1 MGKWIENMKRA
12 WLAFKE
18 DAPKVRPDLSESAP
32 LRDDL
37 WMAQWRGP
45 SDEIMMID
53 PILRLSGTDQFTE
66 VYDIYRE
73 MLVKWPHARH
83 SLKKRQ
89 NAVLARP
96 LIVIAAS
103 DEELDLDVAE
113 FVRGALKGIR
123 NLRDDLRE
131 LLDAI
136 WYGFAVSEIMWGVR
150 NNGRNGPFDSLRAG
164 KEAGI
169 YIDRLM
175 SRQQERFR
183 FNWDNELMIDSGGTR
198 MMYVPAPVDKFVV
211 HSYNQEYEIPY
222 GWGEARYCYWYYFF
236 HKNSLKFWALFTEKF
251 SSPTIVGKYPPGI
264 SEAEKE
270 ALLNTLKA
278 FQNDNAIRIPDNM
291 VVELLEAQ
299 RSGTLACYQDFV
311 RYLELSISKAILGGT
326 LTSDEGHFGTR
337 AQAEVHEAG
346 RIEYTDAD
354 CEALLGT
361 INAQLI
367 APLVRFNY
375 GGAAAPMCEF
385 AETNNEDLESRAR
398 TDEILIRVGL
408 PLGKKYFYENYGRP
422 APEDGEE
429 VVEGEGRITNS
440 ELRNEEQFAEG
451 KKGDSEQI
459 AREWWDLE
467 EKYIEA
473 AIAKGGKFYMD
484 LMREILGMF
493 ERSEDASAVWAIRGG
508 MFDVDAAPLANYL
521 SWAIFTAELNGQQE
535 INKLRIKNSKL
546 PFDLPFDRLR
556 TRSGQAEFAEAKG
569 EYVFEPLPPAEA
581 IEWFEGLLPMTRE
594 EFDSL
599 LRGARDYA
607 FTVADIQSRDV
618 IEKVQDSLTKS
629 LSDGKTFGDWKK
641 GIRAVFEAEGVTE
654 KSAFR
659 MRTIFQTNIHNALVE
674 GRDRAMGD
682 LADNGIIKLA
692 RWQSVGDSRVREEH
706 QALDGQ
712 VFAWDDLS
720 VWRKLKSYNCR
731 CQKVP
736 VFN

>member
-1 MGKWIENMKRA
+1 MGIIENIKRA
-12 WLAFKE
+12 WAAFQEEPAKG
-18 DAPKVRPDLSESAP
+18 RPDLSESAP
-32 LRDDL
+32 LSDDL

-83 SLKKRQ
+83 CLKKRQ

-96 LIVIAAS
+96 FFVTAAS
-103 DEELDLDVAE
+103 DEELDLEVAE
-113 FVRGALKGIR
+113 FVRGTLKGIR

-150 NNGRNGPFDSLRAG
+150 NNGRNGLNGLSG
-164 KEAGI
+164 QSGI

-183 FNWDNELMIDSGGTR
+183 FNWNNELMIDSGGTR
-198 MMYVPAPVDKFVV
+198 MMYVPAPEDKFVV

-264 SEAEKE
+264 SEAEKA

-299 RSGTLACYQDFV
+299 RSGTLACYKDFV

-326 LTSDEGHFGTR
+326 LMSDEGQFGTR

-346 RIEYTDAD
+346 RIEYTEAD

-375 GGAAAPMCEF
+375 GGVVAPMCEF
-385 AETNNEDLESRAR
+385 EETNNEDLESRAR

-408 PLGKKYFYENYGRP
+408 PLGKKYFYETYGRP

-429 VVEGEGRITNS
+429 IVEGEGRITNS
-440 ELRNEEQFAEG
+440 EFRNEEQFAEG
-451 KKGDSEQI
+451 KKGDSERI
-459 AREWWDLE
+459 AREWRDQE
-467 EKYIEA
+467 EQFVEA
-473 AIAKGGKFYMD
+473 AIAKGGRFYMN
-484 LMREILGMF
+484 LMDEIRGMF
-493 ERSEDASAVWAIRGG
+493 ERAEDETGAWAIGSG
-508 MFDVDAAPLANYL
+508 MFDVDVAPLANYL

-535 INKLRIKNSKL
+535 INKLRIANS
-546 PFDLPFDRLR
+546 PSTRSA
-556 TRSGQAEFAEAKG
+556 RSGQAEFAEANDG
-569 EYVFEPLPPAEA
+569 YVFEPLPPAEA
-581 IEWFEGLLPMTRE
+581 IEWFEGLLPMTRD

-629 LSDGKTFGDWKK
+629 LSEGKTFGDWKK
-641 GIRAVFEAEGVTE
+641 GIREVFEAEGVTE
-654 KSAFR
+654 KSDFR

-674 GRDRAMGD
+674 GRDRAMGK
-682 LADNGIIKLA
+682 LADQGVVKLA
-692 RWQSVGDSRVREEH
+692 RWQSVGDSRVRDEH

-720 VWRKLKSYNCR
+720 IWRKLKSYNCR